1 MRSGTAV
8 FDGLL
13 VAVAGALLLAVP
25 LTDRAAWLPW
35 ALVAAVALAL
45 GVAVLRLL
53 APASGWRTVA
63 VFAALFV
70 PMYGLAAMDGPLGF
84 TWAVAHVVGLLA
96 GRVSAERQ
104 QRSPPARS

>member
-1 MRSGTAV
+1 MAV

-13 VAVAGALLLAVP
+13 VAVAAALLLAVP

-35 ALVAAVALAL
+35 ALVVVLALAL

-63 VFAALFV
+63 VFTALFV
-70 PMYGLAAMDGPLGF
+70 PMSGLAAVDAPLGF
-84 TWAVAHVVGLLA
+84 TYAVAHVLGLLA
-96 GRVSAERQ
+96 GRVSVERQ
-104 QRSPPARS
+104 HRSPPARS

>member
-1 MRSGTAV
+1 MAV
-8 FDGLL
+8 FDGVL
-13 VAVAGALLLAVP
+13 VAVAAALLLAVP

-35 ALVAAVALAL
+35 ALVVVVALAL

-53 APASGWRTVA
+53 APASGWRTGA

-70 PMYGLAAMDGPLGF
+70 PMAALAAVDAAFGF

-104 QRSPPARS
+104 DRSPPARS

>member
-1 MRSGTAV
+1 VRSGLAV

-13 VAVAGALLLAVP
+13 VAVAAALLLAVP

-35 ALVAAVALAL
+35 ALVVVLALAL

-53 APASGWRTVA
+53 APASGWRTAA

-70 PMYGLAAMDGPLGF
+70 PMFGLAAVDAALGF
-84 TWAVAHVVGLLA
+84 TYALAHVVGLLA
-96 GRVSAERQ
+96 GRVSAEHQ
-104 QRSPPARS
+104 HRSPPARS